1 MARKSLDGKDVWSA
15 LLVLFQRPRKNS
27 GLPWDG
33 KLHGPSLIFC
43 ILNMIDIHQYVRQGQ
58 QQALGGYWIGFGVR
72 ACMLAFVS
80 RADAHATHKCA
91 APSQMLSGT
100 DNRAR

>member
-1 MARKSLDGKDVWSA
+1 MLLRLLLPLGYGPFADEYVNEKKNHTMARKSLDGKDVWSA
-15 LLVLFQRPRKNS
+15 LLVLLQRPGKNS

-58 QQALGGYWIGFGVR
+58 QQALGGYWIGFGSGH
-72 ACMLAFVS
+72 AC
-80 RADAHATHKCA
+80 
-91 APSQMLSGT
+91 
-100 DNRAR
+100 

>member
-15 LLVLFQRPRKNS
+15 LLVLLQRPRKNS

-58 QQALGGYWIGFGVR
+58 QQALGGYWIGFGSGH
-72 ACMLAFVS
+72 AC
-80 RADAHATHKCA
+80 
-91 APSQMLSGT
+91 
-100 DNRAR
+100 